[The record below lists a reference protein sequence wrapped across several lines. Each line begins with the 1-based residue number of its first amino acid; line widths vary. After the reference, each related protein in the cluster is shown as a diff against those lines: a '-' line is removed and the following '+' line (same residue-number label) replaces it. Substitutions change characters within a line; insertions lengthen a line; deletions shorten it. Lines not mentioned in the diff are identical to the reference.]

1 MENGAMK
8 MVSVV
13 LVTFYDGDN
22 LKMLVAESLW
32 WWFFHN
38 ISKLSST
45 KRLQYSLLKIDVP
58 DEIFAFSANVK
69 VLYIAKFK

>member
-22 LKMLVAESLW
+22 VKMLVAESLR

-38 ISKLSST
+38 ISNLSST
-45 KRLQYSLLKIDVP
+45 KRLQYPLLKIDVA
-58 DEIFAFSANVK
+58 DEIFTANVK